1 MKAYADSNFLV
12 RLFLELPE
20 SCEADTLATAAF
32 GSGGLLPV
40 TWLHRA
46 ETLNAFH
53 LHVWQARQPGQ
64 LRVNIEQALLAT
76 TKFRDAVSSRM
87 ALETTRL
94 APQDLEARQEGLVL
108 RHTAKQ
114 GFRTYDLLHVASALL
129 LGCDTFW
136 SFDEKANR
144 LATLEGLAVRAKRT
158 SSKPGN

>member
-20 SCEADTLATAAF
+20 SVEADTLATAAF
-32 GSGGLLPV
+32 GSGVLLPV
-40 TWLHRA
+40 TWLHRT
-46 ETLNAFH
+46 ETVNAFH

-64 LRVNIEQALLAT
+64 LRVSYELALLAT
-76 TKFRDAVSSRM
+76 TKFRDAVASRM
-87 ALETTRL
+87 ALDTTRL
-94 APQDLEARQEGLVL
+94 APQDLETRQEDLVL
-108 RHTAKQ
+108 RHTAKH

-144 LATLEGLAVRAKRT
+144 LAALEGLAIRT
-158 SSKPGN
+158 GTTRRKH

>member
-20 SCEADTLATAAF
+20 STEADTLATAAF
-32 GSGGLLPV
+32 GSGVVLPV

-46 ETLNAFH
+46 ETVNAFH

-64 LRVNIEQALLAT
+64 LRVSYELALLAT
-76 TKFRDAVSSRM
+76 TKFRDAVASRM

-94 APQDLEARQEGLVL
+94 APQDLEARQEDLVL
-108 RHTAKQ
+108 RHTAKH

-136 SFDEKANR
+136 SFDDKANR
-144 LATLEGLAVRAKRT
+144 LAVLEGLAIRT
-158 SSKPGN
+158 GTTRRKH

>member
-20 SCEADTLATAAF
+20 SAEADILAAEAF
-32 GSGGLLPV
+32 GSGILLPV

-76 TKFRDAVSSRM
+76 AKFRDAVSSRM

-94 APQDLEARQEGLVL
+94 APQDLEVRQEDLVL
-108 RHTAKQ
+108 RHTAKH

-129 LGCDTFW
+129 LDCDTFW

-144 LATLEGLAVRAKRT
+144 LAVLEGLAVRGKRAPF
-158 SSKPGN
+158 KPAN